1 VVGLFAAGVA
11 WNRLEGGR
19 EEGGMILAGLS
30 FAQLAAIFGAAA
42 VFATALYILKLR
54 RRTVAVPFS
63 KLWEKILRDKEA
75 TSLFSRLKRLL
86 SLLVQLA
93 LLALLAF
100 ALGDPRAAATL
111 IKGRNLVV
119 IVDASASMQATDVAP
134 AKNRL
139 EAAKDEV
146 KKVIRGLGG
155 SDRML
160 IAQMDA
166 AITPL
171 GPTSSDT
178 SELERAL
185 DSVKVTD
192 ARADFPRALRFATD
206 SLRGVENAEIV
217 IVSDGRLGDAVD
229 ASGKV
234 HLADDIKLSYLPVG
248 RGVRNVGI
256 TAFSVR
262 RYPLDKS
269 RYEVMLEVTNTGPEA
284 EEVELG
290 LYADPKGAEKGQ
302 LVDLTKLRL
311 KPGER
316 LPRFYPNLSGASRAL
331 EAKLAPLA
339 NSKDELPA
347 DDHAYALLPERRR
360 AKVLVV
366 TPGNTY
372 LEAALL
378 LDEYLDVQMVNPQ
391 TYAEKIAASGQKHDV
406 IIFDGATPADPPR
419 SHAIYLDPRGPGS
432 PVKVENEIK
441 SPGFDRI
448 ERKHP
453 IVRWTALDDV
463 NISRGHKLTP
473 QPGDKVVGTSA
484 DGPILI
490 TGQRGGYKFVA
501 MGFDVRDSDLPLRV
515 AWPLLLLNSVN
526 FFTDEDS
533 QYISSF
539 RTGDVWRVPVVTQTG
554 QARLKTPSGAEV
566 LVPVH
571 EGRAVYLGERA
582 GFYELAGAEG
592 FDPTK
597 TLDPQPQPG
606 EQPAPAAKDA
616 PSAETTTAAFA
627 ANLLDAEEST
637 IEVAKELVVDGKKAG
652 ELSGFQI
659 GVRREIWIYLLI
671 AALLLTAVEWIT
683 YHRRI
688 TV

>member
-1 VVGLFAAGVA
+1 
-11 WNRLEGGR
+11 
-19 EEGGMILAGLS
+19 MILAGLTL
-30 FAQLAAIFGAAA
+30 AQLGMIFGAAA

-54 RRTVAVPFS
+54 RRTVAVPFT

-119 IVDASASMQATDVAP
+119 LVDASASMQATDVGAS
-134 AKNRL
+134 RL
-139 EAAKDEV
+139 AVAKDEV

-160 IAQMDA
+160 VAQMDA

-171 GPTSSDT
+171 GPMSGDT

-185 DSVKVTD
+185 DEVKVTD

-206 SLRGVENAEIV
+206 SLRSLENAEIV
-217 IVSDGRLGDAVD
+217 VVSDGRLGEAID

-234 HLADDIKLSYLPVG
+234 KIPDDIKLTYIPIGATSG
-248 RGVRNVGI
+248 TRNVGI
-256 TAFSVR
+256 TQFSVR

-269 RYEVMLEVTNTGPEA
+269 RYEVMLEVTNTGPET
-284 EEVELG
+284 EDIELSLLG
-290 LYADPKGAEKGQ
+290 DQ
-302 LVDLTKLRL
+302 TLVDLTKLRL

-316 LPRFYPNLSGASRAL
+316 LPRFYPNLSGASRTL
-331 EAKLAPLA
+331 EAKIAPLA
-339 NSKDELPA
+339 NSRDDLPS
-347 DDHAYALLPERRR
+347 DNRAYALLPERRR

-378 LDEYLDVQMVNPQ
+378 LDEYLDVTVASPQ
-391 TYAEKIAASGQKHDV
+391 DYVGKIAPSGAKHDV
-406 IIFDGATPADPPR
+406 IIFDGATPASPPR
-419 SHAIYLDPRGPGS
+419 ANAIYLDPRGPGS
-432 PVKVENEIK
+432 PLKVEAELK
-441 SPGFDRI
+441 GPGFDRI

-463 NISRGHKLTP
+463 NISRGHKLVP
-473 QPGDKVVGTSA
+473 ELGDKVVGAS
-484 DGPILI
+484 DQGPILVA
-490 TGQRGGYKFVA
+490 GQRAGFKFVA

-515 AWPLLLLNSVN
+515 AWPLLLLNSIN
-526 FFTDEDS
+526 WFTDEDS

-554 QARLKTPSGAEV
+554 QARLKTPAGNEV
-566 LVPVH
+566 FVPVH
-571 EGRAVYLGERA
+571 EGRAVYLGQRA
-582 GFYELAGAEG
+582 GFYELVGAEG
-592 FDPTK
+592 AD
-597 TLDPQPQPG
+597 
-606 EQPAPAAKDA
+606 PAATQADRSNA
-616 PSAETTTAAFA
+616 PSTTTSFA
-627 ANLLDAEEST
+627 ANLLDGDEST
-637 IEVAKELVVDGKKAG
+637 IEPAKELVVDGKKAG
-652 ELSGFQI
+652 TLSGFQI
-659 GVRREIWIYLLI
+659 GVRREIWIYLLL
-671 AALLLTAVEWIT
+671 AAILLTAIEWIT

>member
-1 VVGLFAAGVA
+1 
-11 WNRLEGGR
+11 
-19 EEGGMILAGLS
+19 
-30 FAQLAAIFGAAA
+30 
-42 VFATALYILKLR
+42 
-54 RRTVAVPFS
+54 
-63 KLWEKILRDKEA
+63 
-75 TSLFSRLKRLL
+75 
-86 SLLVQLA
+86 
-93 LLALLAF
+93 
-100 ALGDPRAAATL
+100 
-111 IKGRNLVV
+111 
-119 IVDASASMQATDVAP
+119 MQATDVAP
-134 AKNRL
+134 AANRL

-185 DSVKVTD
+185 DTIKATD

-217 IVSDGRLGDAVD
+217 VVSDGRLGEAVD

-234 HLADDIKLSYLPVG
+234 RLGDDIKLSYIPIG

-269 RYEVMLEVTNTGPEA
+269 RYEVMLEVTNTGPET
-284 EEVELG
+284 EDVEMSLF
-290 LYADPKGAEKGQ
+290 ADPTTTDAPGERGQ

-331 EAKLAPLA
+331 EARLAPLPG
-339 NSKDELPA
+339 SVDELPA
-347 DDHAYALLPERRR
+347 DDRAYALLPERRR

-378 LDEYLDVQMVNPQ
+378 LDEYLDVELASPRA
-391 TYAEKIAASGQKHDV
+391 YAEKIAPSGLRHDV
-406 IIFDGATPADPPR
+406 VIFDGATPADAPR
-419 SHAIYLDPRGPGS
+419 AHAIYLDPRGPGS
-432 PVKVENEIK
+432 PVKVETDLK

-463 NISRGHKLTP
+463 NIARGRKLVP
-473 QPGDKVVGTSA
+473 QPGDKVVGASV
-484 DGPILI
+484 DGPILV

-526 FFTDEDS
+526 FFTDEDA

-539 RTGDVWRVPVVTQTG
+539 RTGDVWRVPVVSQTG
-554 QARLKTPSGAEV
+554 QAKLKTPSGGEV
-566 LVPVH
+566 VVPVH
-571 EGRAVYLGERA
+571 EGRAVYLGEHA

-592 FDPTK
+592 
-597 TLDPQPQPG
+597 LDPAKDLESAKDLEPG
-606 EQPAPAAKDA
+606 DAPPPSAKDA
-616 PSAETTTAAFA
+616 TDKGGAPSTTAAFA
-627 ANLLDAEEST
+627 ANLLDAEESS
-637 IEVAKELVVDGKKAG
+637 IEPAKELVVDGKKAG
-652 ELSGFQI
+652 TLSGFQI

-671 AALLLTAVEWIT
+671 AALVLTAIEWIT

>member
-1 VVGLFAAGVA
+1 
-11 WNRLEGGR
+11 
-19 EEGGMILAGLS
+19 MILAGLS
-30 FAQLAAIFGAAA
+30 FAQIAAIFGGAAA
-42 VFATALYILKLR
+42 FATALYILKLR

-100 ALGDPRAAATL
+100 ALGNPRAAATL

-166 AITPL
+166 AVTPL

-185 DSVKVTD
+185 DSITPTD
-192 ARADFPRALRFATD
+192 ARADFPRALRFAID
-206 SLRGVENAEIV
+206 SLRGQENAEIV
-217 IVSDGRLGDAVD
+217 VVSDGRLGEAIDSA
-229 ASGKV
+229 GKV
-234 HLADDIKLSYLPVG
+234 KLGDDVKLSYLPIG

-269 RYEVMLEVTNTGPEA
+269 RYEVMLEVTNTGPET
-284 EEVELG
+284 EDVELT
-290 LYADPKGAEKGQ
+290 LFADPKTSGTLDTDARPNDKADHGQ

-331 EAKLAPLA
+331 EARLAPIGD
-339 NSKDELPA
+339 SKDELPA

-360 AKVLVV
+360 AKVVVV

-378 LDEYLDVQMVNPQ
+378 LDEYLDVQMTTPKEYV
-391 TYAEKIAASGQKHDV
+391 EKIAPSNTKMDV
-406 IIFDGATPADPPR
+406 VVFDGATPVDPPR
-419 SHAIYLDPRGPGS
+419 ANAIYLDPRGPGS
-432 PVKVENEIK
+432 PVKVEGELKN
-441 SPGFDRI
+441 PGFDKI

-463 NISRGHKLTP
+463 NVARGHKLVP
-473 QPGDKVVGTSA
+473 QPGDKVVGASA
-484 DGPILI
+484 EGPILV
-490 TGQRGGYKFVA
+490 TGQRGPYKFVA
-501 MGFDVRDSDLPLRV
+501 LGFDPRDSDLPLRV
-515 AWPLLLLNSVN
+515 AWPLLLLNSIN
-526 FFTDEDS
+526 FFTDEDA

-554 QARLKTPSGAEV
+554 QAKLRMPSGNEIA
-566 LVPVH
+566 VPVH

-582 GFYELAGAEG
+582 GFYEVIGAEG
-592 FDPTK
+592 TDPTK
-597 TLDPQPQPG
+597 GSESSGPG
-606 EQPAPAAKDA
+606 
-616 PSAETTTAAFA
+616 TTNTAFA
-627 ANLLDAEEST
+627 ANLLDADESS
-637 IEVAKELVVDGKKAG
+637 IEAAKELIVDGKKAG
-652 ELSGFQI
+652 TLSGFQI
-659 GVRREIWIYLLI
+659 GVRRELWIYLLL
-671 AALLLTAVEWIT
+671 AAILLTAIEWIT
-683 YHRRI
+683 YHRRL